1 MSAARALRH
10 GTLAACVALLAG
22 CAALAPPRAAA
33 PNVYVLDALPRSG
46 PELHP
51 SGRLVLAVSP
61 PRAQP
66 GFDSAEMVY
75 VQRPYELEHFAKN
88 RWAEA
93 PARMLEP
100 LLVQALA
107 RSGGFA
113 AVLPSP
119 SAVPAELRL
128 DTELVRLQQDF
139 RTRPSRVELTLRAQ
153 LIDVRDGR
161 VLGARRFDEVER
173 ASSDDPYGG
182 VVAANRAVRKLLAQ
196 LAAFCVRAA
205 HGVR

>member
-1 MSAARALRH
+1 MSVSRRAA
-10 GTLAACVALLAG
+10 LAACLVLLAG
-22 CAALAPPRAAA
+22 CAALQPTRAGA
-33 PNVYVLDALPRSG
+33 PNVYVLDALPRPNPGHHASG
-46 PELHP
+46 P
-51 SGRLVLAVSP
+51 LVLAVSP

-75 VQRPYELEHFAKN
+75 VQRRYELEHFARN

-93 PARMLEP
+93 PARMLAP
-100 LLVQALA
+100 LLVQALE

-113 AVLPSP
+113 AVVSSP
-119 SAVPAELRL
+119 GAVPADLRL

-196 LAAFCVRAA
+196 LAEFCVRAA
-205 HGVR
+205 HGMH